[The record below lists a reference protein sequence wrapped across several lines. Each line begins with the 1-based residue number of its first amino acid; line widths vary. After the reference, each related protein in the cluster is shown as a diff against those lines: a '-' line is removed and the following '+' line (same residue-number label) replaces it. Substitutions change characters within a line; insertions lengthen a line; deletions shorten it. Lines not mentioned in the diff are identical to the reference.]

1 MQINKETI
9 EQLFRQ
15 HYLRMYQLA
24 RVLLKDD
31 AASKDVV
38 SEVFADVLNGKTQL
52 GLDNETANDETI
64 ASDSPLSSA
73 NAGSYLLVCVRHK
86 CLNLLSR
93 QKMKDRVHHLLKAD
107 ASPSIAPL
115 ETTIAEIDKETDK
128 YEAILAY
135 MDAELTTQTRKV
147 LDLRFRQKRKYRE
160 IATELGISE
169 VAVYKH
175 LAQGIRKLKQKF
187 NP

>member
-38 SEVFADVLNGKTQL
+38 SEVFADVLDGKTQL
-52 GLDNETANDETI
+52 ELDNETI
-64 ASDSPLSSA
+64 ASDSPLPST

-93 QKMKDRVHHLLKAD
+93 Q
-107 ASPSIAPL
+107 
-115 ETTIAEIDKETDK
+115 
-128 YEAILAY
+128 
-135 MDAELTTQTRKV
+135 
-147 LDLRFRQKRKYRE
+147 
-160 IATELGISE
+160 
-169 VAVYKH
+169 
-175 LAQGIRKLKQKF
+175 
-187 NP
+187 

>member
-38 SEVFADVLNGKTQL
+38 SEVFADVLDGKTQL
-52 GLDNETANDETI
+52 ELDNETI
-64 ASDSPLSSA
+64 ASNSPLPSA

-93 QKMKDRVHHLLKAD
+93 QKMKDR
-107 ASPSIAPL
+107 
-115 ETTIAEIDKETDK
+115 
-128 YEAILAY
+128 
-135 MDAELTTQTRKV
+135 
-147 LDLRFRQKRKYRE
+147 E
-160 IATELGISE
+160 IATELDISE

>member
-31 AASKDVV
+31 AVSKDVV
-38 SEVFADVLNGKTQL
+38 SEVFADVLDGKTQL
-52 GLDNETANDETI
+52 GLDNETANDKTI
-64 ASDSPLSSA
+64 ASEPPLPSA
-73 NAGSYLLVCVRHK
+73 NTGSYLLVCVRHK

-93 QKMKDRVHHLLKAD
+93 QKMKD
-107 ASPSIAPL
+107 
-115 ETTIAEIDKETDK
+115 
-128 YEAILAY
+128 
-135 MDAELTTQTRKV
+135 
-147 LDLRFRQKRKYRE
+147 RE

>member
-38 SEVFADVLNGKTQL
+38 SEVFADVLDGKTQL
-52 GLDNETANDETI
+52 GLDNETI
-64 ASDSPLSSA
+64 ASNSPQPSA

-93 QKMKDRVHHLLKAD
+93 KKMKDRVHHLLKAD
-107 ASPSIAPL
+107 ASPSIVPQEAM
-115 ETTIAEIDKETDK
+115 IAEIDRETEK

-135 MDAELTTQTRKV
+135 MNAELTPQTHKV
-147 LDLRFRQKRKYRE
+147 LDLRFRQKLKYRE

>member
-38 SEVFADVLNGKTQL
+38 SEVFADVLDGKTQL
-52 GLDNETANDETI
+52 GLDNETITSEP
-64 ASDSPLSSA
+64 PLPST

-93 QKMKDRVHHLLKAD
+93 QKMKD
-107 ASPSIAPL
+107 
-115 ETTIAEIDKETDK
+115 
-128 YEAILAY
+128 
-135 MDAELTTQTRKV
+135 
-147 LDLRFRQKRKYRE
+147 RE

>member
-15 HYLRMYQLA
+15 HYQRMYQLA

-52 GLDNETANDETI
+52 CLDNETIT
-64 ASDSPLSSA
+64 SDSPLPST

-93 QKMKDRVHHLLKAD
+93 QKMKD
-107 ASPSIAPL
+107 
-115 ETTIAEIDKETDK
+115 
-128 YEAILAY
+128 
-135 MDAELTTQTRKV
+135 
-147 LDLRFRQKRKYRE
+147 RE

>member
-38 SEVFADVLNGKTQL
+38 SEVFADVLDGKTQL
-52 GLDNETANDETI
+52 ELDNETIT
-64 ASDSPLSSA
+64 SDSPLPST

-93 QKMKDRVHHLLKAD
+93 QKMKD
-107 ASPSIAPL
+107 
-115 ETTIAEIDKETDK
+115 
-128 YEAILAY
+128 
-135 MDAELTTQTRKV
+135 
-147 LDLRFRQKRKYRE
+147 RE

>member
-1 MQINKETI
+1 MLIYSFITDYQAFSLRYKDNTTRDKNETKVGKQSANLGKNNEPI
-9 EQLFRQ
+9 QNRLSFLIDCKSVILHHLTILSFPMVRP
-15 HYLRMYQLA
+15 A
-24 RVLLKDD
+24 WDNWWLLKDD

-52 GLDNETANDETI
+52 CLDNETIT
-64 ASDSPLSSA
+64 SDSPLPST
-73 NAGSYLLVCVRHK
+73 NAGNYLLVCVRHK

-93 QKMKDRVHHLLKAD
+93 QKMKD
-107 ASPSIAPL
+107 
-115 ETTIAEIDKETDK
+115 
-128 YEAILAY
+128 
-135 MDAELTTQTRKV
+135 
-147 LDLRFRQKRKYRE
+147 RE

>member
-52 GLDNETANDETI
+52 GLDNETI
-64 ASDSPLSSA
+64 ASNSPLPST

-93 QKMKDRVHHLLKAD
+93 QKMKD
-107 ASPSIAPL
+107 
-115 ETTIAEIDKETDK
+115 
-128 YEAILAY
+128 
-135 MDAELTTQTRKV
+135 
-147 LDLRFRQKRKYRE
+147 RE